1 LVQNAKSALEDGDHP
16 RLGQLMDL
24 NHTLLNTLM
33 LSTSKLETMCHTAR
47 SAGALGAK
55 LTGGGGGGCM
65 IALAADARAS
75 EEILR
80 ALSASGD
87 VAFAVEVTP

>member
-1 LVQNAKSALEDGDHP
+1 
-16 RLGQLMDL
+16 
-24 NHTLLNTLM
+24 
-33 LSTSKLETMCHTAR
+33 MCHTAR

-75 EEILR
+75 EQILR
-80 ALSASGD
+80 ALNASGD